1 MSIPSTSQLFEA
13 GLRNSPS
20 QSGFLDSLVKQ
31 QLEIASRDMEMNTP
45 PPLSSDSEDLVSDL
59 GEYFTRTAAI
69 WAQLTQRLIKGP
81 HIIQASFRAH
91 ERSRAESRMSDL
103 AELAKIDMG
112 LSKLR
117 PRFTFQLTILGS
129 RADRQI
135 GDLSDRFSREVQE
148 VWWPHVSMMNGGDQ
162 EVLQTSISPF
172 CDNKIS
178 SISESV
184 SLAHGPDSAHFTSR
198 KLLPDK
204 SQLSHAGISGD
215 GSGSE
220 DSSDDDEQFQSID
233 MEALRQRG
241 KGVYFCP
248 KGMKCDKGGVDK
260 DGNLVVFDRNSS
272 FAYVSLLIRCSTRE
286 ASPIP

>member
-117 PRFTFQLTILGS
+117 
-129 RADRQI
+129 QI

-148 VWWPHVSMMNGGDQ
+148 VWWPHVSMMNGGGQ